1 MRTIP
6 TCKDCS
12 SEIYVNTNMVMLSDE
27 IWKLVSD
34 HKDDYICSCC
44 IETRLG
50 RKISESDFECQGI
63 PLMNFVFGIL
73 KTIK

>member
-1 MRTIP
+1 
-6 TCKDCS
+6 
-12 SEIYVNTNMVMLSDE
+12 MVMLSDE

-34 HKDDYICSCC
+34 HDLLAASSVDDYICSCC

-63 PLMNFVFGIL
+63 PCNEFYLWN
-73 KTIK
+73 IKNNKVNEKISK

>member
-1 MRTIP
+1 
-6 TCKDCS
+6 
-12 SEIYVNTNMVMLSDE
+12 MLSDE